1 MIDSFIR
8 REQGLE
14 RDTRDGHVQRKDH
27 VGQKREGKLRREA
40 SRETNPART

>member
-8 REQGLE
+8 REGSLE

-27 VGQKREGKLRREA
+27 MGQKRVGKLWSEV

>member
-8 REQGLE
+8 IEENLE
-14 RDTRDGHVQRKDH
+14 RDTSDGRVQRKDH
-27 VGQKREGKLRREA
+27 VGQKRVGKLQSEA